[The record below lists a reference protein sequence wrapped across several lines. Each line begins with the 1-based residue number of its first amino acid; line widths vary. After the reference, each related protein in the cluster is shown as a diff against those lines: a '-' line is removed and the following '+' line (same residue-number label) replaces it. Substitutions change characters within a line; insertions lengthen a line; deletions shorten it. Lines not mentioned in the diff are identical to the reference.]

1 MKKNPKSPL
10 VPSAGRSF
18 DTICYAVSCYA
29 NHSGRAASVS
39 RERPKGGGHNGQKKS
54 SAFVLL
60 FSLMIISIIIMMTE
74 QMIRGVMVGSNF
86 TKTMVDREHAEML
99 ALGGINIAIAQ
110 LTYKDDKKAK
120 EKEQAQVESG
130 VIKPESESDEDGK
143 GDGKKVTPFKR
154 FIFNLISNLNRWQT
168 FELDP
173 KIDGVAGTVK
183 ICITSE
189 HGKIN
194 INHAFDFK
202 KQEFKK
208 EFIALLGGLEI
219 QGKLKPGEFLNK
231 ISEYL
236 KNRSKKLYDV
246 SELLNVAG
254 LENFNM
260 SIFYDPP
267 KSFKRD
273 TKPNSDLTLQDIF
286 TTWTD
291 DKKIDI
297 MLLSDALCAI
307 LGITRPRADDAKKYK
322 EKFKQVAMDFKDDW
336 GKDWDANWKHLEP
349 IYGSKPKLLSSI
361 KDILVEKFKPKV
373 YSVLSYGKVGQV
385 EQRLLAI
392 IKEIQIEDK
401 KEKGKVNEQSGQAQK
416 PQDEQRQTKVF
427 KIERIYW
434 I

>member
-1 MKKNPKSPL
+1 
-10 VPSAGRSF
+10 
-18 DTICYAVSCYA
+18 
-29 NHSGRAASVS
+29 
-39 RERPKGGGHNGQKKS
+39 
-54 SAFVLL
+54 
-60 FSLMIISIIIMMTE
+60 MMTE

-86 TKTMVDREHAEML
+86 TKTMVDREHAHML

-110 LTYKDDKKAK
+110 LTYKEDKNAK

-130 VIKPESESDEDGK
+130 VIKPESDSDEDGK
-143 GDGKKVTPFKR
+143 GEGEKVTPFKR
-154 FIFNLISNLNRWQT
+154 FILNLISNLNRWQA

-173 KIDGVAGTVK
+173 KIDGVSGTVK

-208 EFIALLGGLEI
+208 EFVALLGGLEI
-219 QGKLKPGEFLNK
+219 PGKLKPGEFLNK

-246 SELLNVAG
+246 SELLNIVD
-254 LENFNM
+254 LENFNIN
-260 SIFYDPP
+260 IFYDPP
-267 KSFKRD
+267 KSFKKEA
-273 TKPNSDLTLQDIF
+273 KPNSDLILQDIF

-291 DKKIDI
+291 DKKIDP

-307 LGITRPRADDAKKYK
+307 LGTTRPRADDAKKYK
-322 EKFKQVAMDFKDDW
+322 EKFKKVAMDFKDDW
-336 GKDWDANWKHLEP
+336 GSDWDANWKHLEP

-385 EQRLLAI
+385 EQRLLAVI
-392 IKEIQIEDK
+392 REVQIE
-401 KEKGKVNEQSGQAQK
+401 QSDQAQK
-416 PQDEQRQTKVF
+416 PQDEQAQTKVF

>member
-1 MKKNPKSPL
+1 MKKKLKSPL
-10 VPSAGRSF
+10 IPSAGRSF
-18 DTICYAVSCYA
+18 DTICYAENCYA
-29 NHSGRAASVS
+29 NHSGRAASIS
-39 RERPKGGGHNGQKKS
+39 NHRLKGGGHDSKKS

-60 FSLMIISIIIMMTE
+60 FSLMIISVIIMMTE
-74 QMIRGVMVGSNF
+74 QMIRGVMVGGCF
-86 TKTMVDREHAEML
+86 TKTMVNREHAQML

-110 LTYKDDKKAK
+110 LTYKEDKEGK
-120 EKEQAQVESG
+120 EKEQSQVESG
-130 VIKPESESDEDGK
+130 VIKPESELGGKDE
-143 GDGKKVTPFKR
+143 KVTPFKR

-219 QGKLKPGEFLNK
+219 PGKLKPGEFLNK

-246 SELLNVAG
+246 SELLNVAD
-254 LENFNM
+254 LENFNIN
-260 SIFYDPP
+260 IFYDPP
-267 KSFKRD
+267 KSFKKEA
-273 TKPNSDLTLQDIF
+273 KPNSDLTLQDIF

-291 DKKIDI
+291 NEKIDI
-297 MLLSDALCAI
+297 MLLSDALCC
-307 LGITRPRADDAKKYK
+307 LLNITRPRADDAKKYK
-322 EKFKQVAMDFKDDW
+322 EKFKQSAMAFKDDW
-336 GKDWDANWKHLEP
+336 GKDWDTNWKHLET
-349 IYGSKPKLLSSI
+349 IYGSKPKQLSSI
-361 KDILVEKFKPKV
+361 KDILVENFRPKV

-385 EQRLLAI
+385 EQRLLAV
-392 IKEIQIEDK
+392 IKEIEVEDK
-401 KEKGKVNEQSGQAQK
+401 KEKGSVNEQSGQAQK
-416 PQDEQRQTKVF
+416 PQDGQKQTKKVF